1 MSEQNEVIVAVQ
13 NSGVELTTA
22 IALQNAFEGLFVKA
36 QDWERIAK
44 SIVVTDPT
52 QLTEMKKARETRL
65 ELRAIRVEADKV
77 RKKLKEDSLRYGKA
91 VQGVYNVI
99 EYFIAPLEEHLEK
112 QEKYAENIEK
122 ERQEKLK
129 NERAEILSQ
138 YAQYLP
144 PFGDLGKMADFEFER
159 LLDIGKEQEKKA
171 KEEEEKR
178 KKEEEKRK
186 KEEEE
191 RISKE
196 REERKRIEEENE
208 KLRNEREELEKIAR
222 KEREELEKIARKERE
237 ELEKI
242 ARKEREERERIE
254 REAREERAKKEQQ
267 EREEA
272 EKIRKAQNAPDV
284 EKLMTLALEIDG
296 FKLPDVS
303 SEESKKILSD
313 VRALLDKV
321 SNHIRSKAKNI

>member
-22 IALQNAFEGLFVKA
+22 IALQNAFEGLFIKA
-36 QDWERIAK
+36 QEWERIAK
-44 SIVVTDPT
+44 SIVVTNPT

-178 KKEEEKRK
+178 KKEEE
-186 KEEEE
+186 E

-208 KLRNEREELEKIAR
+208 KLRN
-222 KEREELEKIARKERE
+222 ERE